1 MISWR
6 VWHYESSLLFT
17 RTQTLDII
25 MRDTAAAAF
34 DFDDRDEI
42 DDVTGLDPDDDAG
55 HDDADYQ
62 DQPPKRVVEETHCDA
77 CLSIDP
83 DGAPSSTPDM
93 TAPRQQLHQ
102 QAGAHAPLDTL
113 HSWHDVSAHVPAT
126 VEADSLAAFVALG
139 RSIQNG
145 PAAEHSSDQ
154 PAAPGPACGA
164 HDDTLPK
171 RALIPFTH
179 NDSGLPECETHVAL
193 RADSELQSATE
204 TLIAQTQRPSAAR
217 KLRSVVRREDIL
229 EELHVAVRLREAPL
243 PRGQKL
249 QSSWD

>member
-6 VWHYESSLLFT
+6 VWHYESSPSSLLFT

-83 DGAPSSTPDM
+83 DGAPSYTPDM

-139 RSIQNG
+139 RSILGRSSPPPSTAATSPRRPG
-145 PAAEHSSDQ
+145 PR
-154 PAAPGPACGA
+154 AAP
-164 HDDTLPK
+164 TT
-171 RALIPFTH
+171 TH
-179 NDSGLPECETHVAL
+179 C
-193 RADSELQSATE
+193 RSA
-204 TLIAQTQRPSAAR
+204 P
-217 KLRSVVRREDIL
+217 
-229 EELHVAVRLREAPL
+229 
-243 PRGQKL
+243 
-249 QSSWD
+249 